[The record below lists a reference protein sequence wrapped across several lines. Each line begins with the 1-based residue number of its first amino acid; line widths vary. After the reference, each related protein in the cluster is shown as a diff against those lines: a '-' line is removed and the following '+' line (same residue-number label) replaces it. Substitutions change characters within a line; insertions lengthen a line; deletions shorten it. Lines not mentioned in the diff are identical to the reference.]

1 MIGRIGGAVTGD
13 GRCRTCGGSL
23 RGRATNSGRSGVDLG
38 TRGLAD
44 RRNIVNTLSPLA
56 IATGLIVLA
65 VIFGAIV
72 SLRRSRRSAA
82 MRDRYGDE
90 YARTLEQEGGAFQ
103 AETVLHEREKRVA
116 TFDIHS
122 LAPERRA
129 AFIDHWLEVQAMF
142 VLDPSGA
149 VARAD
154 VLLGDVMTA
163 RGYPVA
169 ELEQRYEDLSVDHAE
184 AVAHYRTA
192 HAIAESHARG
202 ESRTEELRRAMIHY
216 RALFDD
222 LVNEPVDFS
231 PVIEQRGGRIHD
243 LRREPVRRD

>member
-1 MIGRIGGAVTGD
+1 M
-13 GRCRTCGGSL
+13 
-23 RGRATNSGRSGVDLG
+23 
-38 TRGLAD
+38 
-44 RRNIVNTLSPLA
+44 NTLSPLA
-56 IATGLIVLA
+56 IAICLIVVA
-65 VIFGAIV
+65 VIVGALV
-72 SLRRSRRSAA
+72 TFRRSRHSAEL
-82 MRDRYGDE
+82 RGRYGDE
-90 YARTLEQEGGAFQ
+90 YARTLEQAGDTHKG
-103 AETVLHEREKRVA
+103 ETLLHEREKRVA
-116 TFDIHS
+116 SFDIRP
-122 LAPERRA
+122 LEPRQRGI
-129 AFIDHWLEVQAMF
+129 FIDHWLDVQAQF
-142 VLDPSGA
+142 VLDPTGA
-149 VARAD
+149 VAKAD
-154 VLLGDVMTA
+154 VLLSDVMTA

-202 ESRTEELRRAMIHY
+202 ESRTEELRQAMIHY